1 MSQTN
6 NPCALLIF
14 IMAVSVEVSANTV
27 PVTDLVNDTAAQS
40 NPVNPTATPLVLAFN
55 RYIT

>member
-27 PVTDLVNDTAAQS
+27 PVTDLAKTARRVVDVG
-40 NPVNPTATPLVLAFN
+40 NYKIKIMLLF
-55 RYIT
+55 